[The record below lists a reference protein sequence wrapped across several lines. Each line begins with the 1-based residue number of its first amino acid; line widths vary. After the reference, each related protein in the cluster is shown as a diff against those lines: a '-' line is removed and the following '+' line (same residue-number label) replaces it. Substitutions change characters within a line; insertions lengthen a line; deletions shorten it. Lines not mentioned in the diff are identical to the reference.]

1 MNHGQR
7 DAWGDG
13 TMVERRGRVVK
24 AYPKPAHPM
33 QQSRSAYLLSIR
45 LEQHGLL
52 STPPAYVH
60 LELKKCFGF
69 LELQIDHVIGFGKA
83 LRSPV
88 RNRELHRTTKSF
100 CASDGVRARQPR
112 KTADL
117 AEIVII
123 NQILPT

>member
-1 MNHGQR
+1 MGRWEHAREAWKGSQSVPKSIATAAAVAQR
-7 DAWGDG
+7 APVEHQAGTAW
-13 TMVERRGRVVK
+13 
-24 AYPKPAHPM
+24 PAFH
-33 QQSRSAYLLSIR
+33 AA
-45 LEQHGLL
+45 
-52 STPPAYVH
+52 AYVH
-60 LELKKCFGF
+60 LELKKCCGF

-117 AEIVII
+117 AEIVRI